1 MVMQMERGG
10 ARKHGGSRG
19 CGVAGAVL
27 GRRFVHPESSEEPW
41 TPVLLWN
48 QLGTHSE
55 ESPLAWIDP
64 PYEMVQFKVSF
75 PLDSSLKLCYLH
87 LKEFFIG

>member
-10 ARKHGGSRG
+10 ARKRGSSRG

-55 ESPLAWIDP
+55 ESPLAWILSSWVP
-64 PYEMVQFKVSF
+64 PTNELISPSTPHSQQ
-75 PLDSSLKLCYLH
+75 
-87 LKEFFIG
+87 